1 MIYKNI
7 MAMLGMFFIVMVGLA
22 FAEKCPTLPIESSI
36 VDNIVRYEDGTG
48 FIPSTI
54 TATVEIEQQYG
65 PDNCLFAG
73 YVIVEEATD
82 EYFKVLEGEELGLV
96 GSMSVDGKKVFINRS
111 LGSYHT
117 RGVLTNYDRR
127 SKTYK
132 GSEYIIEDNN
142 ITGKGKTLAIE

>member
-7 MAMLGMFFIVMVGLA
+7 MAMFGMFFIAMVGLA
-22 FAEKCPTLPIESSI
+22 FAEKCPTLPIESSL
-36 VDNIVRYEDGTG
+36 VDNIVRYEEGTG

-65 PDNCLFAG
+65 PDNCLFSG
-73 YVIVEEATD
+73 YVIVVEATD
-82 EYFKVLEGEELGLV
+82 PFFQLLGGEELGLV
-96 GSMSVDGKKVFINRS
+96 GSMSVDGKKVFIDRS

-132 GSEYIIEDNN
+132 GSEYFIDNN
-142 ITGKGKTLAIE
+142 NISGKGKTSAIE